1 MVASGLNNRSS
12 TLWLAGNPD
21 NGNNNIK
28 GWIDDVRLY
37 NRGLSDTEIAAVYGN
52 GEGDKPQGAVED
64 IFTITGTQTPTNF
77 KATGLPAGIIVDPN
91 TGVIKGTPST
101 VGTFNVTVT
110 AGNLA
115 GDSAGQVLE
124 LQVNPSAPVLKNT
137 AATNVGSN
145 SAVANV
151 ELEKTGGKNPSVT
164 VYYGR
169 TDGGTNTDSENG
181 GWTDKVEFGEQEAG
195 TYQIGISGLDK
206 GAGYKY
212 RTFATHGIDGVA
224 GTWATDTISFTT
236 SNVAGPP
243 LVAAKDSSNIKGT
256 SADVSGQ
263 LLSFDGT
270 DKPTIKVFYGKA
282 DKGATTAGWDGSKTI
297 GAKDVGV
304 FSGNI
309 TGLTASTPLLLPF

>member
-1 MVASGLNNRSS
+1 MFAYTTEVYLIPRSLRFYGNVKGQASGCCGGYLHHHRYTDSYQ
-12 TLWLAGNPD
+12 L
-21 NGNNNIK
+21 
-28 GWIDDVRLY
+28 
-37 NRGLSDTEIAAVYGN
+37 
-52 GEGDKPQGAVED
+52 QG
-64 IFTITGTQTPTNF
+64 
-77 KATGLPAGIIVDPN
+77 ATGLPAGIVIVDPN

-212 RTFATHGIDGVA
+212 RTFAT
-224 GTWATDTISFTT
+224 
-236 SNVAGPP
+236 
-243 LVAAKDSSNIKGT
+243 
-256 SADVSGQ
+256 
-263 LLSFDGT
+263 
-270 DKPTIKVFYGKA
+270 
-282 DKGATTAGWDGSKTI
+282 
-297 GAKDVGV
+297 
-304 FSGNI
+304 
-309 TGLTASTPLLLPF
+309 

>member
-1 MVASGLNNRSS
+1 MWNWKRPEGR
-12 TLWLAGNPD
+12 TLL
-21 NGNNNIK
+21 
-28 GWIDDVRLY
+28 
-37 NRGLSDTEIAAVYGN
+37 
-52 GEGDKPQGAVED
+52 
-64 IFTITGTQTPTNF
+64 
-77 KATGLPAGIIVDPN
+77 
-91 TGVIKGTPST
+91 
-101 VGTFNVTVT
+101 
-110 AGNLA
+110 
-115 GDSAGQVLE
+115 
-124 LQVNPSAPVLKNT
+124 
-137 AATNVGSN
+137 
-145 SAVANV
+145 
-151 ELEKTGGKNPSVT
+151 T

-224 GTWATDTISFTT
+224 GTWAADTISFTT

-309 TGLTASTPLLLPF
+309 TGLTASTLYYFRFEAKNGGGSHVSDVMSFATVGAPLGETKAPSDVSPTSATLNVKITGTGGFRQELQGTDPLVFDQLRAHWRMDEGSGTKITSDLNDYVGTFNGSNPAKWVTGKFGTALEFNTGDNQGCAT